1 MAARCIVVHY
11 HELALKGRNR
21 PLFLTRLTANLRR
34 ATKGLGIAAIRALPG
49 RVVIDLA
56 DGAGADA
63 VCSRVAEVFGVA
75 NYAFCRREETG
86 LEPLKAAV
94 AEFVQGRS
102 FESFRIS
109 ARRGDKRY
117 PMTSMELNEVL
128 GRYVQSLR
136 PVRVDLS
143 EPQLTIHVEV
153 LEREALVYTDKRP
166 GPGGLPVGSSGNVA
180 VLLSGGIDS
189 PVAAYRMMQR
199 GCRVSFIHF
208 HGHPF
213 LSRASLE
220 KAVDLAERLVRHQGR
235 ATLYAV
241 PFGELQ
247 RQVVLGAPV
256 PLRVVLYRRLM
267 MRIAAELAGQER
279 AVALVTGESL
289 GQVASQTLENLTVI
303 DEASPLLVL
312 RPLIGMDK
320 QEIIDQA
327 RRIGT
332 YEISILPDQDCC
344 QLFVPKH
351 PATKSTLEQIRRA
364 ERMLPVESMV
374 KEAVA
379 ATEAQRV
386 EAL

>member
-1 MAARCIVVHY
+1 MSARCIVVHY

-21 PLFLTRLTANLRR
+21 PRFLARLVGNLRR
-34 ATKGLGIAAIRALPG
+34 RTKGLGVAAVRALPG
-49 RVVIDLA
+49 RVVIDLDPSA
-56 DGAGADA
+56 DPEA
-63 VCSRVAEVFGVA
+63 VGRHVAEVFGVA
-75 NYAFCRREETG
+75 NYALCRREETG

-94 AEFVQGRS
+94 VGLIDGRS
-102 FESFRIS
+102 FDSFRIS

-117 PMTSMELNEVL
+117 PMTSMELNEAL
-128 GRYVQSLR
+128 GRHVQSLR
-136 PVRVDLS
+136 PVRVDLD
-143 EPQLTIHVEV
+143 EPALTIHVEV
-153 LEREALVYTDKRP
+153 LERAALLYTEKRP
-166 GPGGLPVGSSGNVA
+166 GPGGLPVGVSGNVS

-199 GCRVSFIHF
+199 GCRVSFVHF
-208 HGHPF
+208 HSHPF
-213 LSRASLE
+213 LSKASLE
-220 KAVDLAERLVRHQGR
+220 KAVELAEQLVRHQGR

-267 MRIAAELAGQER
+267 MQIAAELSRKER
-279 AVALVTGESL
+279 SGALVTGESL
-289 GQVASQTLENLTVI
+289 GQVASQTLENLMVI
-303 DEASPLLVL
+303 DDAAPLLVL

-320 QEIIDQA
+320 QEIIEQA

-364 ERMLPVESMV
+364 ERALPIDAMV
-374 KEAVA
+374 KEAA
-379 ATEAQRV
+379 AAAVAQRV
-386 EAL
+386 EAR